1 MSEAVMRPIW
11 LSGILFWY
19 GLLLVLPAPAHAQEF
34 VTPDPPA
41 VTIAAQRGAVIERR
55 VLLRATGVPGELSVL
70 PGQLVR
76 ADDAAALA
84 PAALQ
89 VRPEHTGAAGSGQL
103 TLWLRIDTAG
113 APAGRYHGQILL
125 GHHGAGPRETVL
137 LPVTLVIKD
146 PPAPA
151 LALLFGGVALAAVLT
166 HYRTEVQPRDQ
177 LAAHEARL
185 RAQWALAQPD
195 GFAPLLQAAR
205 TALDAARLDL
215 DVGRVSAARES
226 LAEAEVLL
234 AVAQRHARAWHRLAG
249 VAADLAQH
257 TEQPGADGAG
267 SFARGV
273 RRAIDEAL
281 ESTAWERDPAALN
294 ERLEALAQ
302 LVALHRLAGQ
312 RCRELA
318 LLAEHQADPAQRAWM
333 VHRAGALAERL
344 HTLAPRR
351 EALLALDDELRALLH
366 DRAPLPLVDALPPD
380 AAAAGLA
387 GARPVLAGTI
397 DPAAAAR
404 RRQRWFGI
412 AQMLVAI
419 LVLGGAGFAE
429 LYLARDDF
437 GASWW
442 GDYVA
447 LLMWGFS
454 AETSRAAVS
463 DVVRQAI
470 GRAPPSA

>member
-1 MSEAVMRPIW
+1 MRPIW
-11 LSGILFWY
+11 LSGMLLWY
-19 GLLLVLPAPAHAQEF
+19 GLLLLVLPAPAHAQAF
-34 VTPDPPA
+34 VTLDPPT

-55 VLLRATGVPGELSVL
+55 VVLRAAGVPGELSAL

-84 PAALQ
+84 PNALQ
-89 VRPEHTGAAGSGQL
+89 VRPEHAGAGGSGQL
-103 TLWLRIDTAG
+103 TLWLRIDTAA
-113 APAGRYHGQILL
+113 APAGRYHGQIVLS
-125 GHHGAGPRETVL
+125 HDGAVPREAVL

-146 PPAPA
+146 PPALA

-166 HYRTEVQPRDQ
+166 HYRNEVQPRDQ

-185 RAQWALAQPD
+185 RAQWAVAQPD

-205 TALDAARLDL
+205 AALDAARLDL
-215 DVGRVSAARES
+215 DVGRVTAAHES
-226 LAEAEVLL
+226 LAEAEALL

-249 VAADLAQH
+249 FAADLAQH
-257 TEQPGADGAG
+257 MAQAGADDAG

-281 ESTAWERDPAALN
+281 ESAAWERDPAALN

-333 VHRAGALAERL
+333 LHRAGALAERL

-366 DRAPLPLVDALPPD
+366 DREPLPLIDALSPG
-380 AAAAGLA
+380 AAVAETAST
-387 GARPVLAGTI
+387 RPVLAGGT
-397 DPAAAAR
+397 DPAVAAR

-463 DVVRQAI
+463 DVVRQAM
-470 GRAPPSA
+470 GRARPSA